1 MHRVM
6 PPPGK
11 QASVAKYSV
20 VYFSRPEDEVLL
32 RRLEGGDVIPELGE
46 GEGEEEVVRSK
57 DWILRRAMGRRVD
70 GNVS

>member
-1 MHRVM
+1 MV

-32 RRLEGGDVIPELGE
+32 RRLDGGDVIPELGE
-46 GEGEEEVVRSK
+46 GEGEGEEEVMRSK
-57 DWILRRAMGRRVD
+57 DWILRKAMGRRVG